1 MCNAITNKCKT
12 CYLREVTEVTGDD
25 ADIKREFERI
35 EACQHKMGWEL
46 KYNVDAQTKSPSVG
60 ADGL

>member
-12 CYLREVTEVTGDD
+12 CHLREVTEVIGDD
-25 ADIKREFERI
+25 SDIKREFDRI
-35 EACQHKMGWEL
+35 EACQHKHWDFKHEA
-46 KYNVDAQTKSPSVG
+46 DAQTKSPSVG